1 MDMRRLMEQAQQMQ
15 KKLKKI
21 EQELDETIYEGR
33 TGGSEGVCVKIKG
46 NNEATEISIPEELM
60 ERENRE
66 ELQDML
72 LIAFNSAVEQARTER
87 EEKLGSITQGVS
99 IPGL

>member
-33 TGGSEGVCVKIKG
+33 TGGG
-46 NNEATEISIPEELM
+46 NTSIINFLKKV
-60 ERENRE
+60 
-66 ELQDML
+66 D
-72 LIAFNSAVEQARTER
+72 
-87 EEKLGSITQGVS
+87 KKY
-99 IPGL
+99 